1 MRWALAYAF
10 EQLFALALFALL
22 FVCVLHLGDGGAAAY
37 VDQVTRWLGF
47 DELMRALGGR
57 F

>member
-1 MRWALAYAF
+1 MRAVAYAF
-10 EQLFALALFALL
+10 EHLLFPLIVALALLYVFRGAS
-22 FVCVLHLGDGGAAAY
+22 GGADPY
-37 VDQVTRWLGF
+37 VEQIDRWLGF